1 MEESAGVTSAQ
12 SAATSVSESR
22 AEEETILVSASE
34 PVTVDGGR
42 LLVCRSP
49 GPEGFYKVPLGLK
62 VALPTGYAMLVA
74 QRGGGRTTNGIVDA
88 GFRGEVQAIVA
99 PGRPRAQ
106 FYCTPLRLA
115 PGIATDVPFFEVFAP
130 KRDED
135 AGYDI
140 PCPRELV
147 LPPGGAETVAL
158 PVHRTDGRH
167 WAYVFGRSS
176 LNLRGIVVFPTPW
189 ESGPCR
195 FRIQNRGA
203 HPVTL
208 ESGQR
213 VAQLVLTREPLSW
226 ITGRSPFPA
235 TPRTPMQHRPAWLF
249 TRDFVAPSSARGTRG
264 FGSTGL

>member
-1 MEESAGVTSAQ
+1 MC
-12 SAATSVSESR
+12 
-22 AEEETILVSASE
+22 ASE

-147 LPPGGAETVAL
+147 LPPGA
-158 PVHRTDGRH
+158 
-167 WAYVFGRSS
+167 
-176 LNLRGIVVFPTPW
+176 
-189 ESGPCR
+189 
-195 FRIQNRGA
+195 
-203 HPVTL
+203 
-208 ESGQR
+208 
-213 VAQLVLTREPLSW
+213 
-226 ITGRSPFPA
+226 
-235 TPRTPMQHRPAWLF
+235 PRP
-249 TRDFVAPSSARGTRG
+249 
-264 FGSTGL
+264 